1 MKKLILFIGMLI
13 AFSLNAFSQTVTV
26 RGTVTEEKDGEP
38 LVGATITA
46 KGTQIAT
53 MTDIDGKFTLEVP
66 VHITKL
72 VVSYVGMF
80 PVEVDV
86 KPNVNVVMEENT
98 QVLNE
103 VIVTGYGVQQRA
115 AFTGAASVVSG
126 ETVDRK
132 SDTNFVKSLEGSVTG
147 LQYDN
152 VSNSP
157 GMFGSVSIRGIG
169 TINSSSQPLY
179 VIDGVPVNAE
189 VISNS
194 SSSSGNFFDPM
205 AAYNPNDI
213 ESITVLKDAAA
224 TAIYGSRAANGVIV
238 ITTKKGGT
246 GAFHLTFETRQGYNA
261 IANNNMK
268 FATAEQ
274 TLPFFARGLQAQYPN
289 DYDTYEEYYDE
300 VKETMMSRGWDGYST
315 YNWMDLISRK
325 GYYSDYNLSLN
336 GTSGKTN
343 YYVNLNLNKSDG
355 PIIASSNT
363 RYGGRVNLD
372 SSWKIISFGA
382 NTSYSY
388 SIFNGFSQS
397 TGGTYSN
404 PIYSAMTQM
413 NVFMPPYI
421 NGEYSD
427 YITYYQP
434 LAIWDKELG
443 NINRTNTQTIN
454 LNPWMKID
462 LPYDFW
468 IKTNFGANITNVEQY
483 EYESA
488 IYYRGSGG
496 RGSNG
501 TGVLFNSK
509 LSQLTWTNTIG
520 WSHTYGDNFISVLL
534 GQEMQ
539 KRYFTESYFEKT
551 DFPYAGA
558 GMRDIST
565 AANPG
570 DSDAYTEETRLAS
583 YFMDAHYD
591 YANRYYLSASFRRDG
606 SSVFGKDNRWANF
619 WSVGGKWRISEESW
633 LRGNNVL
640 TNAALRV
647 SYGTVGNQSIGAYSA
662 RGVYQ
667 LGASYDNNAGMQPSG
682 LNNPTLTWETSKKF
696 DAGLDLSFINRWH
709 LTFDFF
715 NEITDDLLYQRPLSY
730 VTGMSAAWSNIG
742 KIRNRGV
749 ELGINGTA
757 FHANDV
763 LINVFG
769 NLSYNQNVVL
779 ELSDNAESLLDDYTI
794 VEVGRPYYQYYMKE
808 YAGVDRETGNPLYYL
823 NETGDEVTTS
833 YNDAARRYLGSSLPK
848 VYGAFG
854 LNANAY
860 GFDLSIQFN
869 YRLGGKLYNSLPRGF
884 GWGYQYRSTLEK
896 VVLDSWTPENPDA
909 KYPIY
914 KYSGST
920 VSSNYSSRWLMNG
933 NYLRLSNIT
942 VGYTVPQKLTRKAFI
957 DKLRLY
963 VTLDNVHTWTSSEF
977 TGWTPDSRRSGNI
990 SSQYPGVFTFTG
1002 GVQVTF

>member
-1 MKKLILFIGMLI
+1 MKKLILFIGMLLT
-13 AFSLNAFSQTVTV
+13 FSLNAFSQTVTV

-53 MTDIDGKFTLEVP
+53 MSDVDGKFTLEVP

-72 VVSYVGMF
+72 VVTYVGMF

-86 KPNVNVVMEENT
+86 KPTVNVVMEENS
-98 QVLNE
+98 QILNE

-115 AFTGAASVVSG
+115 AFTGAASVVTG

-132 SDTNFVKSLEGSVTG
+132 SDMNFVKSLEGSITG

-157 GMFGSVSIRGIG
+157 GMFGSVSIRGVG

-194 SSSSGNFFDPM
+194 SSSSNNFFDPM

-213 ESITVLKDAAA
+213 ASITVLKDAAA
-224 TAIYGSRAANGVIV
+224 TAIYGARAANGVIV
-238 ITTKKGGT
+238 ITTKRGGE
-246 GAFHLTFETRQGYNA
+246 GAFHATFETRQGYNT

-268 FATAEQ
+268 FASAQ
-274 TLPFFARGLQAQYPN
+274 QLLPFFAKGYQAQYP
-289 DYDTYEEYYDE
+289 DRYDTYDDYYSYVE
-300 VKETMMSRGWDGYST
+300 KQMVSRGWDGHSSYD
-315 YNWMDLISRK
+315 WMDFISRK
-325 GYYSDYNLSLN
+325 GYYADYNLSLN

-343 YYVNLNLNKSDG
+343 YYINLNYNTSDG
-355 PIIASSNT
+355 AIIASSNS
-363 RYGGRVNLD
+363 RYGGRVNID
-372 SSWKIISFGA
+372 SSWKIVSFGA

-388 SIFNGFSQS
+388 SMFNGFSQS

-413 NVFMPPYI
+413 NEFMPPYI
-421 NGEYSD
+421 DGEYAN
-427 YITYYQP
+427 YTAYYNP

-443 NINRTNTQTIN
+443 NINRTTTQTIN

-462 LPYDFW
+462 LPYNFW

-483 EYESA
+483 NYDSA
-488 IYYRGSGG
+488 IYYRGSSGM
-496 RGSNG
+496 SVNG
-501 TGVLFNSK
+501 TGELFHSK

-520 WSHTYGDNFISVLL
+520 WSQTYGDNFISVLL

-539 KRYFTESYFEKT
+539 KRFFTENYFERT
-551 DFPYAGA
+551 DFPYAGS

-565 AANPG
+565 AAVAG
-570 DSDAYTEETRLAS
+570 DSGAYTEETRLAS
-583 YFMDAHYD
+583 YFADAHYD
-591 YANRYYLSASFRRDG
+591 YDNRYYLSASFRRDG
-606 SSVFGKDNRWANF
+606 SSVFGADNRWANF
-619 WSVGGKWRISEESW
+619 WSVGGKWRLSEESW

-640 TNAALRV
+640 TNADIRL
-647 SYGTVGNQSIGAYSA
+647 SYGTVGNQSIGAYAA
-662 RGVYQ
+662 RGVYE

-682 LNNPTLTWETSKKF
+682 LNNRTLTWETSKKF
-696 DAGLDLSFINRWH
+696 DAGFDLSFINRWH
-709 LTFDFF
+709 LTFDFY
-715 NEITDDLLYQRPLSY
+715 NETTDDLLYRRPLSY
-730 VTGMSAAWSNIG
+730 VTGMSSAYSNIG
-742 KIRNRGV
+742 KIRNRGIEV
-749 ELGINGTA
+749 GINGTA
-757 FHANDV
+757 FHSNDAI
-763 LINVFG
+763 INVFA
-769 NLSYNQNVVL
+769 NLSYNENTVL
-779 ELSDNAESLLDDYTI
+779 ELADESGRLVYDYEI
-794 VEVGRPYYQYYMKE
+794 VEVGRPYYQWYMKE
-808 YAGVDRETGNPLYYL
+808 YAGVDRSTGAPLYYL
-823 NETGDEVTTS
+823 NETGDELTTDYS
-833 YNDAARRYLGSSLPK
+833 AAAQRYLGSSMPK

-854 LNANAY
+854 INGNAF
-860 GFDLSIQFN
+860 GFDLSLQFN

-884 GWGYQYRSTLEK
+884 GWGYQFRSTLEK
-896 VVLDSWTPENPDA
+896 VVLNSWTPENPDA
-909 KYPIY
+909 EYPIY

-942 VGYTVPQKLTRKAFI
+942 VGYTVPQKATRKIYI
-957 DKLRLY
+957 DKLRFY
-963 VTLDNVHTWTSSEF
+963 VTLDNVHTWTSKEF
-977 TGWTPDSRRSGNI
+977 TGWTPDARRDGNI

-1002 GVQVTF
+1002 GVQLTF